1 MSLYVTPFYADT
13 VYTHSG
19 RLKTAAIRVYCGA
32 HISMVPLQK
41 IIVTQYVRPEVVKR

>member
-32 HISMVPLQK
+32 HK